1 MALLPAVCP
10 SSLFTESLVY
20 LLSTSLLLHL
30 KRYIFAVPEGA
41 VQRVLSYWFQVLWN
55 ALSEG
60 FAARSKKLSMPWFF
74 VAWVCVQK
82 DYRCVPIHLRHS
94 QLEWMED
101 EDVGSCILSLLL
113 PYYLFDLARV
123 SQSFEANDHQPSAAF
138 LRLQAVQQLE
148 AVIHVPTEI
157 VHSALR
163 LQQTSNYLVWY
174 KTWKLL
180 KWNNISFHS
189 EIY

>member
-10 SSLFTESLVY
+10 SALFTESLVY

-41 VQRVLSYWFQVLWN
+41 VQRVLSYWFQVMWSG
-55 ALSEG
+55 LSEG
-60 FAARSKKLSMPWFF
+60 FPARSKKLSMPWFF

-101 EDVGSCILSLLL
+101 ENVEVVSWVFSCHITSLIWPGCLKALKQMITNPLL
-113 PYYLFDLARV
+113 PFWDCRLFSNLKHSYMFILKLFIQLLDFSKLA
-123 SQSFEANDHQPSAAF
+123 
-138 LRLQAVQQLE
+138 
-148 AVIHVPTEI
+148 T
-157 VHSALR
+157 
-163 LQQTSNYLVWY
+163 
-174 KTWKLL
+174 TWCDIKHG
-180 KWNNISFHS
+180 S
-189 EIY
+189 Y